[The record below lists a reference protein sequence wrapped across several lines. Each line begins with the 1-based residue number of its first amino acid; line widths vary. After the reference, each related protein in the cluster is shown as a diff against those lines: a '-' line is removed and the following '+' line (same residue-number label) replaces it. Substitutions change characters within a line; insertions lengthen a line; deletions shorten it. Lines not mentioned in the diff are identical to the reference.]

1 MAKNSVRDFDATA
14 ANNTDIQSV
23 DIAENCAPSGI
34 NNAIRELMADIK
46 DVSAGTVA
54 LESPQADSLTV
65 TGDLTVDT
73 NTLKV
78 DSTNNRVGVG
88 TTSSTRTFATKSS
101 SVTIANF
108 ESTSGTAGLISFS
121 DSNTTDDVH
130 VRAGAVGDNLVLQA
144 GGSERMR
151 IDSSGNVGVGTTSPT
166 SNTILHLKDTDT
178 QIELEGTNGS
188 NSAFIDFDGTNLQL
202 STNRN
207 MIDGAFSNTG
217 KSNASITLA
226 GASGGSDI
234 KFGTASAN
242 NTVATERMRIDS
254 SGNVGIGTTSP
265 AISGTPAVT
274 LQTKG
279 TSSATTGLI
288 ISSSLDGASSV
299 NLYSGNS
306 SSDNPAIAF
315 QNNLRFGTATDVGV
329 GGFAERVRIR
339 EDGNVGIG
347 TVGASTVRLFVIEG
361 SNNYGVYNYATN
373 AAYTNDLYLGQCGRS
388 ASSSYNLLTLYAVSD
403 REFQFR
409 GDGNAFADGSFS
421 GGGADY
427 AEMFEWDDGNSS
439 NEDRRGYSVVLTNG
453 NKIRKATSDD
463 AAADIIG
470 IVSANPTVLGDSAWN
485 MWDEKYNK
493 DDFGGYILESYTI
506 TEWTEPAVFEDVEI
520 DAVLDEDGNEI
531 EPARTEQRKVSEEVE
546 HSYETDKI
554 PSDLTVPSDAV
565 VSSVDAD
572 GNTLERRQLNSSYDD
587 TQTYIPREERQEW
600 DAVGMMGK
608 LRMRSGQPT
617 GDRWIKM
624 RDITSDIEEWLVR

>member
-46 DVSAGTVA
+46 DVSSGTIA

-73 NTLKV
+73 DTLKV
-78 DSTNNRVGVG
+78 DSTNNRVGIGEDVPLKELSVVG
-88 TTSSTRTFATKSS
+88 TVRVQSANGDAQGLNISSDANGDAFIDAGYSVSDLKFGINGSEHMRVSSSGSVLINTVTSTVDALTVAGNANANSLSVNGSSTTGQSYGA
-101 SVTIANF
+101 
-108 ESTSGTAGLISFS
+108 LIL
-121 DSNTTDDVH
+121 
-130 VRAGAVGDNLVLQA
+130 A
-144 GGSERMR
+144 
-151 IDSSGNVGVGTTSPT
+151 
-166 SNTILHLKDTDT
+166 
-178 QIELEGTNGS
+178 GTNGS
-188 NSAFIDFDGTNLQL
+188 DASL
-202 STNRN
+202 RVY
-207 MIDGAFSNTG
+207 
-217 KSNASITLA
+217 NAS
-226 GASGGSDI
+226 
-234 KFGTASAN
+234 
-242 NTVATERMRIDS
+242 
-254 SGNVGIGTTSP
+254 
-265 AISGTPAVT
+265 
-274 LQTKG
+274 
-279 TSSATTGLI
+279 
-288 ISSSLDGASSV
+288 ASSTY
-299 NLYSGNS
+299 L
-306 SSDNPAIAF
+306 F
-315 QNNLRFGTATDVGV
+315 
-329 GGFAERVRIR
+329 VRG
-339 EDGNVGIG
+339 DGNVGIG
-347 TVGASTVRLFVIEG
+347 GAGAASVKLFAQDT
-361 SNNYGVYNYATN
+361 SAT
-373 AAYTNDLYLGQCGRS
+373 AY
-388 ASSSYNLLTLYAVSD
+388 TLYAQNSSGSFNGGIFVAQSQRAATSAYALMQGYASTD
-403 REFQFR
+403 LEFNFR
-409 GDGNAFADGSFS
+409 GDGNAFADGSFT

-427 AEMFEWDDGNSS
+427 AEMFEWDDANSN
-439 NEDRRGYSVVLTNG
+439 NEDRRGFSVVLTNG

-493 DDFGGYILESYTI
+493 DDFGGYVLESYTI

-520 DAVLDEDGNEI
+520 EAVLDEEGNEI
-531 EPARTEQRKVSEEVE
+531 EPARTEQRKISDEVE

-572 GNTLERRQLNSSYDD
+572 GNTLERRQLNSNYDD
-587 TQTYIPREERQEW
+587 TQTYTPREERQEW